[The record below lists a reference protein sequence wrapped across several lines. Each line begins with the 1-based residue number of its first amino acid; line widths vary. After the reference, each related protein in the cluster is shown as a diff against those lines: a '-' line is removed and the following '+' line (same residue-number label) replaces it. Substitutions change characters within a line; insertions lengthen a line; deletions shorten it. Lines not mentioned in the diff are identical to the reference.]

1 MDVLGKVIL
10 NNIYNATDVAI
21 DLTTMNKGLYLVMI
35 EDENG
40 ITTTNKVVVE

>member
-10 NNIYNATDVAI
+10 NNIYNASSVAI
-21 DLTTMNKGLYLVMI
+21 DLTTMNKGLYMVMI

-40 ITTTNKVVVE
+40 LTTTSKVLVE